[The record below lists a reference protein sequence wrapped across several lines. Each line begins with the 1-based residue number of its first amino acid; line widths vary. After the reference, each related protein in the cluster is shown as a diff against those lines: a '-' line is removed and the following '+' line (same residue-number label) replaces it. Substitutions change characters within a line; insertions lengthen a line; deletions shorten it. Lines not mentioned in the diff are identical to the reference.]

1 MSENTIEELKAL
13 QDDAMHEMSRE
24 LEHLDDMRA
33 QVESRMKVMGA
44 NEHSVR
50 RDRKPEAQAGR
61 SERGSR
67 CVASTTPGGE
77 GKQADHRDSQDPASP
92 EI

>member
-1 MSENTIEELKAL
+1 MNENTIEELKAL

-44 NEHSVR
+44 TNI
-50 RDRKPEAQAGR
+50 
-61 SERGSR
+61 
-67 CVASTTPGGE
+67 
-77 GKQADHRDSQDPASP
+77 GKQADHRDSQDLASP